1 MFVLL
6 HVFEHFVAVL
16 KILIPTP
23 AESLKGLHKGLPQF
37 FFFCKKFSSPEDY
50 TMWELLRCLW

>member
-23 AESLKGLHKGLPQF
+23 AESLKGLHKGLP
-37 FFFCKKFSSPEDY
+37 
-50 TMWELLRCLW
+50 